1 MVNVVYIWETEIMN
15 SLILDIADKIKT
27 AENKVVESNGYYYI
41 KDVKVYYDLEN
52 NLRIKIKVFDKVESK
67 EKIFILSLEEIEK
80 EGK

>member
-1 MVNVVYIWETEIMN
+1 MN
-15 SLILDIADKIKT
+15 SLILDIADKIRTPK
-27 AENKVVESNGYYYI
+27 NKVVESNDYYYI
-41 KDVKVYYDLEN
+41 KDVKTYYDLEN

>member
-1 MVNVVYIWETEIMN
+1 MN

-27 AENKVVESNGYYYI
+27 VENKVVESNDYYYI
-41 KDVKVYYDLEN
+41 KDVKAYYDLEN

>member
-1 MVNVVYIWETEIMN
+1 MN

-27 AENKVVESNGYYYI
+27 AENKVVESNDYYYI
-41 KDVKVYYDLEN
+41 KDVKPYYDLEN

>member
-1 MVNVVYIWETEIMN
+1 MN
-15 SLILDIADKIKT
+15 SLILDIADKIRTPK
-27 AENKVVESNGYYYI
+27 NKVVESNDYYYI
-41 KDVKVYYDLEN
+41 KDVKAYYDLEN

>member
-1 MVNVVYIWETEIMN
+1 MN

-27 AENKVVESNGYYYI
+27 PKNKVVESNDYYYI
-41 KDVKVYYDLEN
+41 KDVKAYYDLEN

>member
-1 MVNVVYIWETEIMN
+1 MN

-27 AENKVVESNGYYYI
+27 PENKVVESNDYYYI
-41 KDVKVYYDLEN
+41 KDVKAYYDLEN

>member
-1 MVNVVYIWETEIMN
+1 MN
-15 SLILDIADKIKT
+15 RLILDIADKIKT
-27 AENKVVESNGYYYI
+27 SENKVVESNDYYYI

>member
-1 MVNVVYIWETEIMN
+1 MN

-27 AENKVVESNGYYYI
+27 PKNKVVESNDYYYI
-41 KDVKVYYDLEN
+41 KDVKTYYDLEN

-67 EKIFILSLEEIEK
+67 EKIFILSLEEIER

>member
-1 MVNVVYIWETEIMN
+1 MN

-27 AENKVVESNGYYYI
+27 AENKVVESNDYYYI
-41 KDVKVYYDLEN
+41 KDIKTYYDLEN

>member
-1 MVNVVYIWETEIMN
+1 MN

-27 AENKVVESNGYYYI
+27 AENKVVESNDYYYI

>member
-1 MVNVVYIWETEIMN
+1 MN
-15 SLILDIADKIKT
+15 RLILDIADKIKT
-27 AENKVVESNGYYYI
+27 AENKVVESNDYYYI
-41 KDVKVYYDLEN
+41 KDVKAYYDLEN

>member
-1 MVNVVYIWETEIMN
+1 MN
-15 SLILDIADKIKT
+15 SLILDIVDKIKT
-27 AENKVVESNGYYYI
+27 IENNDYYCI
-41 KDVKVYYDLEN
+41 KDVVSYYDLEN

>member
-1 MVNVVYIWETEIMN
+1 MN

-27 AENKVVESNGYYYI
+27 PENKVVESNDYDYI
-41 KDVKVYYDLEN
+41 KDVKTYYDLEN

>member
-1 MVNVVYIWETEIMN
+1 MN

-27 AENKVVESNGYYYI
+27 SENKVVESNDYYYI
-41 KDVKVYYDLEN
+41 KDVKAYYDLEN

>member
-1 MVNVVYIWETEIMN
+1 MN

-27 AENKVVESNGYYYI
+27 SENKVVESNDYYYI
-41 KDVKVYYDLEN
+41 KDVKTYYDLEN

>member
-1 MVNVVYIWETEIMN
+1 MN

-27 AENKVVESNGYYYI
+27 AENKVVESNDYYYI
-41 KDVKVYYDLEN
+41 KDVKTYYDLEN

-80 EGK
+80 EGR

>member
-1 MVNVVYIWETEIMN
+1 MN

-27 AENKVVESNGYYYI
+27 AENKVVESNDYYYI
-41 KDVKVYYDLEN
+41 KDVKAYYDLEN

>member
-1 MVNVVYIWETEIMN
+1 MN

-27 AENKVVESNGYYYI
+27 KNKVVESNGYYYI

-67 EKIFILSLEEIEK
+67 EKEFILSLEEIEK

>member
-1 MVNVVYIWETEIMN
+1 MN

-27 AENKVVESNGYYYI
+27 PENKVVESNDYYYI
-41 KDVKVYYDLEN
+41 KDVKTYYDLEN

-67 EKIFILSLEEIEK
+67 EKKFILSLEEIEK

>member
-1 MVNVVYIWETEIMN
+1 MN

-27 AENKVVESNGYYYI
+27 PKNKVVESNDYYYI
-41 KDVKVYYDLEN
+41 KDVKTYYDLEN
-52 NLRIKIKVFDKVESK
+52 NLRIKIKVFDKIESK

>member
-1 MVNVVYIWETEIMN
+1 MN

-27 AENKVVESNGYYYI
+27 PKNKVVESNDYYYI
-41 KDVKVYYDLEN
+41 KDVKTYYDLEN

>member
-1 MVNVVYIWETEIMN
+1 MN

-27 AENKVVESNGYYYI
+27 PENKVVESNDYYYI
-41 KDVKVYYDLEN
+41 KDVKTYYDLEN

-67 EKIFILSLEEIEK
+67 ERIFILSLEEIEK

>member
-1 MVNVVYIWETEIMN
+1 MN

-27 AENKVVESNGYYYI
+27 PENKVVESNDYYYI
-41 KDVKVYYDLEN
+41 KDVKTYYDLEN

>member
-1 MVNVVYIWETEIMN
+1 MN
-15 SLILDIADKIKT
+15 SLILDIADKIKIPK
-27 AENKVVESNGYYYI
+27 NKVVESNDYYYI
-41 KDVKVYYDLEN
+41 KDVKTYYDLEN